1 MMSIS
6 QLLSCIL
13 KQVDG
18 QYIAQY
24 KQLTLRSVFQPIYQ
38 KDLSIIGLEALVRIS
53 NQDGIMIRPD
63 QFFQSTTI
71 STEDQI
77 NVERLSR
84 LIHISNFGQSK
95 FRNKKLFLNVLPK
108 AAEMLAKDI
117 SYSNLLKQSIIEADL
132 CREQIVM
139 ELVELDA
146 SDENFLYKAT
156 KELSD
161 NGYLL
166 AIDDYG
172 IDASTIE
179 RVRCVKP
186 NIIKIDRS
194 LLLRY
199 ENGDFSCLMEAL
211 SLAKDIRSKTVIE
224 GIETEHQLNLMKKL
238 GFDMYQGY
246 LLAMPQTLEAY
257 REAKTA

>member
-1 MMSIS
+1 
-6 QLLSCIL
+6 LL
-13 KQVDG
+13 
-18 QYIAQY
+18 
-24 KQLTLRSVFQPIYQ
+24 
-38 KDLSIIGLEALVRIS
+38 
-53 NQDGIMIRPD
+53 N
-63 QFFQSTTI
+63 
-71 STEDQI
+71 
-77 NVERLSR
+77 
-84 LIHISNFGQSK
+84 
-95 FRNKKLFLNVLPK
+95 
-108 AAEMLAKDI
+108 
-117 SYSNLLKQSIIEADL
+117 QSIVEAGL
-132 CREQIVM
+132 RRKQIVM

-161 NGYLL
+161 NGYML

-211 SLAKDIRSKTVIE
+211 SLARDVNSKTVIE

-257 REAKTA
+257 QEAKTA